1 MTRYERPSPYAV
13 RMTTTLP
20 PMFAI
25 ASLRSDTVAIFDAT
39 PVTEHPY
46 DRHES
51 PTYLIRPH
59 LFCQREHLPSFTI
72 PDRPANHYMPHV
84 TLTAATPI
92 DSTRE
97 RDRHIIFRGEC
108 RPSDLSVYSIYH
120 PEAIPIYV
128 FESSSRVG
136 WPSHHDNVLPVFPG
150 DRLAYRFWLR
160 RWDPDDVYVEYTR
173 SRRTPLYPEAQ
184 SSHQAPQPQSQAA
197 PLRQS
202 QAPLRPSQA
211 APLRQSQSSP
221 LPKFVADALIA
232 AAVAASATC
241 PITMEPIEATK
252 ASVTPCYHVFDST
265 AIASW
270 SAAGNTTCPTC
281 KQPLI

>member
-25 ASLRSDTVAIFDAT
+25 ASPRSDTVAVFDAT

-72 PDRPANHYMPHV
+72 PDRPANQYMPHV

-150 DRLAYRFWLR
+150 DRQAYRFWLR
-160 RWDPDDVYVEYTR
+160 RWDPDAVYSEYTAVR
-173 SRRTPLYPEAQ
+173 SGGGAQPSSRTPQIP
-184 SSHQAPQPQSQAA
+184 APQPTTHPS
-197 PLRQS
+197 PLRPS
-202 QAPLRPSQA
+202 QLRPSQA
-211 APLRQSQSSP
+211 AP

-232 AAVAASATC
+232 AAVASAATC
-241 PITMEPIEATK
+241 PITMEPIEVTK
-252 ASVTPCYHVFDST
+252 ATVTSCYHVFDAT

-270 SAAGNTTCPTC
+270 FAAGNTTCPTC
-281 KQPLI
+281 KQPVAREM

>member
-1 MTRYERPSPYAV
+1 
-13 RMTTTLP
+13 MTTTLP

-51 PTYLIRPH
+51 PTYLICPH

-72 PDRPANHYMPHV
+72 PDRPANQYMPHV
-84 TLTAATPI
+84 ILTAATPI

-108 RPSDLSVYSIYH
+108 RPSDSSVYSIYH

-173 SRRTPLYPEAQ
+173 SRRAPLYPEAQ
-184 SSHQAPQPQSQAA
+184 SSQQAPQSQA

-202 QAPLRPSQA
+202 Q
-211 APLRQSQSSP
+211 

-232 AAVAASATC
+232 AAVASAATC

-252 ASVTPCYHVFDST
+252 ASVTSCYHVFDST

-270 SAAGNTTCPTC
+270 FAAGNTICPTC
-281 KQPLI
+281 KQAATV